1 MIVSRSDTDNDDP
14 ISITLS
20 LAYSEATVVMTSTY
34 QTFRFNIS
42 LDKLYV
48 NNVNWGIQYCSKSGQ
63 YFVKAGEFVSYN
75 SNMFKIERFD
85 DEFTVY
91 KIIYCQFS
99 IEKCF
104 NVGRYY
110 GSLFCSFSVQIYRL
124 GALGGLWLSSAV
136 LARLSLLP

>member
-20 LAYSEATVVMTSTY
+20 PAYSEATVVMTSTY

-42 LDKLYV
+42 LDKLY
-48 NNVNWGIQYCSKSGQ
+48 
-63 YFVKAGEFVSYN
+63 
-75 SNMFKIERFD
+75 
-85 DEFTVY
+85 
-91 KIIYCQFS
+91 FS

-124 GALGGLWLSSAV
+124 GALGGLWWSSAV
-136 LARLSLLP
+136 LAGLSLLP